1 MSESGAG
8 GKKAKKESTPARK
21 VLLQACQTFLSPLY
35 FPQRLLRDF
44 KKIQRDP
51 PDGINA
57 APKDN
62 NLFNWQAVIF
72 GSVIPCVF
80 LFCLSCVH
88 NRFCCSPDDTP
99 WEGGKRVSLKFSI

>member
-1 MSESGAG
+1 MSEAGAG

-21 VLLQACQTFLSPLY
+21 VLLQACQTFLSPLH

-72 GSVIPCVF
+72 GSVMPCVF
-80 LFCLSCVH
+80 CFVYLVFIIVFAVVPMTRH
-88 NRFCCSPDDTP
+88 GREVNVFH
-99 WEGGKRVSLKFSI
+99 